1 MFNGQFMNNSWA
13 IYEQIMN
20 KNLLDRWAFRPF
32 DFTLALSPNLFCPH
46 AFRYLYFPVPQTVL
60 LSFVVLLVSSLVWLV
75 SHASAG
81 LWAIHEQF
89 MNNSWTKL
97 DCLSLPTFCPKP
109 QNLLRVWQKI
119 SPGAAPFLVSGFQ
132 FLVSRFGFLA
142 PSIQFP
148 ASGLLFP
155 ASSFSFGLL
164 ASGFQLPISG
174 ESQR

>member
-1 MFNGQFMNNSWA
+1 MVNEPFMNNMW
-13 IYEQIMN
+13 EFFELIMN
-20 KNLLDRWAFRPF
+20 KSLLDRWPYRSFNF
-32 DFTLALSPNLFCPH
+32 NLTLSPNLFCPH
-46 AFRYLYFPVPQTVL
+46 AFWYLYFPLPQAVL
-60 LSFVVLLVSSLVWLV
+60 LSFVGLLASSLVWLV

-132 FLVSRFGFLA
+132 FLLVSRFLWLPATSFWLPVSGFWL
-142 PSIQFP
+142 
-148 ASGLLFP
+148 P
-155 ASSFSFGLL
+155 ASSFWLP
-164 ASGFQLPISG
+164 ASGFRLPASISG
-174 ESQR
+174 F